1 MMKKII
7 FSIGII
13 TLISK
18 LTGFVRDLALSYYFG
33 ASEITDAYLIATSIP
48 GTIFNLVGMGLISA
62 YIPICSH
69 LREKKGDKASFFFTS
84 KLLTFLFII
93 CTLIFFLVFFF
104 TEQIIHIFA
113 SGFQGEVL
121 KLTIVYT
128 KVAIFVIYFN
138 IMLSIFSG
146 LLQIYNKFFLVA
158 ALGIPSNIIYILGSY
173 IAYKYNNIYL
183 PITAVVV
190 SIFGVIFL
198 LQPLKKIKYKYSLN
212 FNLKDK
218 LLKRMMY
225 LSIPGMIGGSLEQ
238 INYLVD
244 RTIASRVVIGGISIL
259 NYASRLNLAVVGL
272 LISPV
277 ITVLFPKLASCIALK
292 KNNELKEYI
301 EISIGYILIVS
312 LPITFMA
319 LIFSKEIVTIVFG
332 RGEFKDIE
340 LTTTS
345 LSFYTIA
352 FLPIAVRELIVR
364 VFYSFKDTVTPVINS
379 GFGIIINII
388 LNLILSRYMGL
399 SGIAL
404 ATSLSLIITSFTL
417 IITLEKKYKSFSFKE
432 VAIVFMKVF
441 VSALIMAVVLLYLKT
456 YMTSVSFLFIIF
468 LNVIGIIIYLIILY
482 FMKIKFLNDFIFVK
496 IKIMRGIK

>member
-33 ASEITDAYLIATSIP
+33 ASEVTDAYLVATSIP

-62 YIPICSH
+62 YIPICTH
-69 LREKKGDKASFFFTS
+69 LKEKKGDNASFFFTS
-84 KLLTFLFII
+84 RLLNFLFII
-93 CTLIFFLVFFF
+93 CTVIFLLVFFF
-104 TEQIIHIFA
+104 TKQIVHIFA
-113 SGFQGEVL
+113 SGFEGDILNLTVL
-121 KLTIVYT
+121 YT
-128 KVAIFVIYFN
+128 KISIFMIYFN
-138 IMLSIFSG
+138 IMTNIFSG

-158 ALGIPSNIIYILGSY
+158 SLGIPLNIIYILGSY
-173 IAYKYNNIYL
+173 VAYKSGNIYL
-183 PITAVVV
+183 PITAIIGSAFNVL
-190 SIFGVIFL
+190 FL
-198 LQPLKKIKYKYSLN
+198 LHPLKKIKYKYSLN

-301 EISIGYILIVS
+301 QISIGYILIVS

-340 LTTTS
+340 LTARA

-379 GFGIIINII
+379 GFGIIMNIV
-388 LNLILSRYMGL
+388 LNLLLSKYIGL

-404 ATSLSLIITSFTL
+404 ATSLSLIMTSLSL
-417 IITLEKKYKSFSFKE
+417 IVLLEKKYKSFSFKE
-432 VAIVFMKVF
+432 VAVVFIKVL
-441 VSALIMAVVLLYLKT
+441 VSTLIMSAVLLYLKT
-456 YMTSVSFLFIIF
+456 YMLSVSFLFIIF

-482 FMKIKFLNDFIFVK
+482 FMKIKFLNDFILSKTKRNK
-496 IKIMRGIK
+496 IL

>member
-1 MMKKII
+1 MI
-7 FSIGII
+7 
-13 TLISK
+13 
-18 LTGFVRDLALSYYFG
+18 
-33 ASEITDAYLIATSIP
+33 
-48 GTIFNLVGMGLISA
+48 
-62 YIPICSH
+62 
-69 LREKKGDKASFFFTS
+69 
-84 KLLTFLFII
+84 
-93 CTLIFFLVFFF
+93 
-104 TEQIIHIFA
+104 
-113 SGFQGEVL
+113 
-121 KLTIVYT
+121 
-128 KVAIFVIYFN
+128 
-138 IMLSIFSG
+138 SIFSG

-173 IAYKYNNIYL
+173 IAYKYNDIYL

-190 SIFGVIFL
+190 SIFGGIFL
-198 LQPLKKIKYKYSLN
+198 LQPLKKIKYKYSLK
-212 FNLKDK
+212 FDLKDK

-301 EISIGYILIVS
+301 ETSIGYILMVS

-332 RGEFKDIE
+332 RGEFKDID
-340 LTTTS
+340 LTARA

-364 VFYSFKDTVTPVINS
+364 VFYSFKDAVTPVINS
-379 GFGIIINII
+379 GFGIIVNII
-388 LNLILSRYMGL
+388 LNLLLSKYMGL

-404 ATSLSLIITSFTL
+404 ATSLSLIMTSFTL

-432 VAIVFMKVF
+432 VSIIFIKVLI
-441 VSALIMAVVLLYLKT
+441 STLIMTIVILYLKNYIRT
-456 YMTSVSFLFIIF
+456 LSFLSILMLSIIG
-468 LNVIGIIIYLIILY
+468 LIIYSIALF
-482 FMKIKFLNDFIFVK
+482 FMKIKFLNDFILNK
-496 IKIMRGIK
+496 IKSMKGIK